1 MKKLLL
7 LIIFTLVI
15 SAGAF
20 SQSFGQNT
28 GLAAGFS
35 LLQNSPDPFEKS
47 TTIKFNLIKDC
58 YVKMFAVN
66 TQTGKQILLIDGEM
80 GAGSQGIIFKA
91 PGKTI
96 SGNESSTNYI
106 CTMEIYSLA
115 ENSLIY
121 TSEIKMLQR

>member
-7 LIIFTLVI
+7 LVISTLVV
-15 SAGAF
+15 SACSF
-20 SQSFGQNT
+20 SQALGQNT
-28 GLAAGFS
+28 ELAAGFS
-35 LLQNSPDPFEKS
+35 LFQNSPDPFEKS

-66 TQTGKQILLIDGEM
+66 TQTGKQILLVDGEM

-91 PGKTI
+91 PVKTI
-96 SGNESSTNYI
+96 SGNENDANYT
-106 CTMEIYSLA
+106 CTMEIYSLG
-115 ENSLIY
+115 ENTLLY